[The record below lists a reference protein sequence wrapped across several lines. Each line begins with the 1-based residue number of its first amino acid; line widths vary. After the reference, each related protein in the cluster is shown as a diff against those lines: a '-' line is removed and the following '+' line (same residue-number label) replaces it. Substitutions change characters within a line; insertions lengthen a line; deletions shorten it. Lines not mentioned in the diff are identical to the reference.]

1 MILAGITHITPTS
14 GVLMSKI
21 FNYLPGFDAVCRT
34 LTISD
39 AAAELD
45 ITQPSLT
52 RQMQKLEEEIGVELF
67 IRQQRGVALTEHGK
81 LLWEVLEPSLESLT
95 HRIEALKS
103 SKSSNKGRIRIG
115 TLTEIGKTFTIPRM
129 LRYGRDFPDVVIE
142 INLLSTDEIFTKLA
156 NRDLDLGIVAR
167 LPDQPSFIAS
177 KIFDETIVMVSR
189 SANINSMNDTGD
201 VLKAK
206 FVTYRRNDPI
216 YEAFMK
222 RHFPTIKKPEQQVQ
236 MTINDHRSIVEAV
249 LGHDYF
255 AILPYA
261 SVASFIASGILRVVS
276 DKTISSSVYLARPDH
291 QIGKITQSAVRY
303 LINEASSKSTAQ

>member
-1 MILAGITHITPTS
+1 
-14 GVLMSKI
+14 MSKI

-39 AAAELD
+39 AAAELG

-52 RQMQKLEEEIGVELF
+52 RQMQKLEEEIGVDLF

-81 LLWEVLEPSLESLT
+81 LLREVLEPSLESLT

-115 TLTEIGKTFTIPRM
+115 TLTEIGKSFTIPRM

-142 INLLSTDEIFTKLA
+142 ISLLSTDDIFAKLA
-156 NRDLDLGIVAR
+156 NRSLDLGIVAR
-167 LPDQPSFIAS
+167 LPEQPSFIAS
-177 KIFDETIVMVSR
+177 KIFDETVVMVCR
-189 SANINSMNDTGD
+189 SMNTIPLTTAGD
-201 VLKAK
+201 ALKAK
-206 FVTYRRNDPI
+206 FVTYRRDDPI
-216 YEAFMK
+216 FEAFMN
-222 RHFPTIKKPEQQVQ
+222 RYFPTIKKPEQLVQ
-236 MTINDHRSIVEAV
+236 LCINDHRSIVDAL

-276 DKTISSSVYLARPDH
+276 DKTTSSSVYLARPDH
-291 QIGKITQSAVRY
+291 QISKVTQSAMKY
-303 LINEASSKSTAQ
+303 LINEAASKSVFTDY

>member
-1 MILAGITHITPTS
+1 
-14 GVLMSKI
+14 MSKI

-39 AAAELD
+39 AAAELG

-52 RQMQKLEEEIGVELF
+52 RQMQKLEEEIGVDLF

-81 LLWEVLEPSLESLT
+81 LLREVLEPSLESLT

-115 TLTEIGKTFTIPRM
+115 TLTEIGKSFTIPRM

-142 INLLSTDEIFTKLA
+142 ISLLSTDDIFAKLA
-156 NRDLDLGIVAR
+156 NRSLDLGIVAR
-167 LPDQPSFIAS
+167 LPEQPSFIAN
-177 KIFDETIVMVSR
+177 KIFDETVVMVCR
-189 SANINSMNDTGD
+189 SMNTIPITTAGD
-201 VLKAK
+201 ALKAK
-206 FVTYRRNDPI
+206 FVTYRRDDPI
-216 YEAFMK
+216 FEAFMN
-222 RHFPTIKKPEQQVQ
+222 RFFPTIKKPEQLVRLS
-236 MTINDHRSIVEAV
+236 INDHRSIIDAL

-255 AILPYA
+255 SVLPYA

-276 DKTISSSVYLARPDH
+276 DKTTSSSVYLARPDH
-291 QIGKITQSAVRY
+291 QISKVTQSAMKY
-303 LINEASSKSTAQ
+303 LINEAASKSVFTDS

>member
-1 MILAGITHITPTS
+1 
-14 GVLMSKI
+14 MSKI

-39 AAAELD
+39 AAAELG

-52 RQMQKLEEEIGVELF
+52 RQMQRLEEEIGVDLF

-81 LLWEVLEPSLESLT
+81 LLREVLEPSLESLT

-115 TLTEIGKTFTIPRM
+115 TLTEIGKSFTIPRM

-142 INLLSTDEIFTKLA
+142 ISLLSTDDIFAKLA
-156 NRDLDLGIVAR
+156 NRSLDLGIVAR
-167 LPDQPSFIAS
+167 LPEQPSFIAN
-177 KIFDETIVMVSR
+177 KIFDETVVMVCR
-189 SANINSMNDTGD
+189 SMNTIPITTAGD
-201 VLKAK
+201 AVKAK
-206 FVTYRRNDPI
+206 FVTYRRDDPI
-216 YEAFMK
+216 FEAFMN
-222 RHFPTIKKPEQQVQ
+222 RFFPTIKKPEQLVRLS
-236 MTINDHRSIVEAV
+236 INDHRSIIDAL

-255 AILPYA
+255 SVLPYA

-276 DKTISSSVYLARPDH
+276 DKTTSSSVYLARPDH
-291 QIGKITQSAVRY
+291 QISKVTQSAMKY
-303 LINEASSKSTAQ
+303 LINEAASKSVFTDS

>member
-1 MILAGITHITPTS
+1 M
-14 GVLMSKI
+14 MSKI

-39 AAAELD
+39 AAAELG

-52 RQMQKLEEEIGVELF
+52 RQMQKLEEEIGVDLF

-81 LLWEVLEPSLESLT
+81 LLREVLEPSLESLT

-115 TLTEIGKTFTIPRM
+115 TLTEIGKSFTIPRM

-142 INLLSTDEIFTKLA
+142 ISLLSTDDIFAKLA
-156 NRDLDLGIVAR
+156 NRSLDLGIVAR
-167 LPDQPSFIAS
+167 LPEQPSFIAN
-177 KIFDETIVMVSR
+177 KIFDETVVMVCR
-189 SANINSMNDTGD
+189 SMNTIPITTAGD
-201 VLKAK
+201 ALKAK
-206 FVTYRRNDPI
+206 FVTYRRDDPI
-216 YEAFMK
+216 FEAFMN
-222 RHFPTIKKPEQQVQ
+222 RFFPTIKKPEQLVRLS
-236 MTINDHRSIVEAV
+236 INDHRSIIDAL

-255 AILPYA
+255 SVLPYA

-276 DKTISSSVYLARPDH
+276 DKTTSSSVYLARPDH
-291 QIGKITQSAVRY
+291 QISKVTQSAMKY
-303 LINEASSKSTAQ
+303 LINEAASKSVFTDS

>member
-1 MILAGITHITPTS
+1 
-14 GVLMSKI
+14 MSKI

-39 AAAELD
+39 AAAELG

-52 RQMQKLEEEIGVELF
+52 RQMQRLEEEIGVDLF

-81 LLWEVLEPSLESLT
+81 LLREVLEPSLESLT

-115 TLTEIGKTFTIPRM
+115 TLTEIGKSFTIPRM

-142 INLLSTDEIFTKLA
+142 ISLLSTDDIFAKLA
-156 NRDLDLGIVAR
+156 NRSLDLGIVAR
-167 LPDQPSFIAS
+167 LPEQPSFIAN
-177 KIFDETIVMVSR
+177 KIFDETVVMVCR
-189 SANINSMNDTGD
+189 SMNTIPITTAGD
-201 VLKAK
+201 ALKAK
-206 FVTYRRNDPI
+206 FVTYRRDDPI
-216 YEAFMK
+216 FEAFMN
-222 RHFPTIKKPEQQVQ
+222 RFFPTIKKPEQLVRLS
-236 MTINDHRSIVEAV
+236 INDHRSIIDAL

-255 AILPYA
+255 SVLPYA

-276 DKTISSSVYLARPDH
+276 DKTTSSSVYLARPDH
-291 QIGKITQSAVRY
+291 QISKVTQSAMKY
-303 LINEASSKSTAQ
+303 LINEAASKSVFTDS